1 MSDLVQILLTVI
13 HFVFNHIFLGF
24 FYFLSQYFIDHDFVN
39 LSGQEFEIF
48 DYVSLHLF
56 FFRFFFTVDF

>member
-13 HFVFNHIFLGF
+13 HFVFNHFFLGF
-24 FYFLSQYFIDHDFVN
+24 FYFLSQYFIDHDFVD
-39 LSGQEFEIF
+39 LSGHEFEIF

-56 FFRFFFTVDF
+56 FFQVFFYN